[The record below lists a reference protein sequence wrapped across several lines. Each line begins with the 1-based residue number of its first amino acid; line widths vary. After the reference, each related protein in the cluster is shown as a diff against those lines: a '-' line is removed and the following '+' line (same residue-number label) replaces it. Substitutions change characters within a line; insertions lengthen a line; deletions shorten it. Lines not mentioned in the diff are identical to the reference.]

1 MAKKEKNLQSRGI
14 TKYKKT
20 DSTIFVKPF
29 SYKDEQ
35 NCLSNIMFSS
45 SNISGIIIFT
55 KNTSFKSTSEKKHL
69 KGDIGKGNVEMS
81 IRYNFMDMT

>member
-1 MAKKEKNLQSRGI
+1 
-14 TKYKKT
+14 
-20 DSTIFVKPF
+20 
-29 SYKDEQ
+29 
-35 NCLSNIMFSS
+35 MFSS

-69 KGDIGKGNVEMS
+69 KGNIGKGNVEMS